1 MIAKTYKAVAV
12 SPGRVCP
19 ACKAGELQRSR
30 RNAWMHWVPSSKY
43 YICSKCKS
51 GVIRLF
57 DTFQLRMDDA
67 TAGRIASMSS
77 RNGKKK
83 LLMVFSAIAGLVYA
97 CYRIV
102 ISLYESALQ

>member
-1 MIAKTYKAVAV
+1 
-12 SPGRVCP
+12 
-19 ACKAGELQRSR
+19 
-30 RNAWMHWVPSSKY
+30 
-43 YICSKCKS
+43 
-51 GVIRLF
+51 
-57 DTFQLRMDDA
+57 MDDA